1 MLTVDHMYST
11 HNWKKV
17 LQQVQTLLTQQE
29 KKFSQIF
36 IASLQSI
43 ENLAH
48 LELKDEINSWNISE
62 VIELEKCG
70 YFNARKL
77 LF

>member
-11 HNWKKV
+11 HNWNKV
-17 LQQVQTLLTQQE
+17 LQQVQTLLTQQA
-29 KKFSQIF
+29 KIFSQIF
-36 IASLQSI
+36 IAFLQLI
-43 ENLAH
+43 ENFAC
-48 LELKDEINSWNISE
+48 LESKDEINSWNISE
-62 VIELEKCG
+62 VIDLEKCG